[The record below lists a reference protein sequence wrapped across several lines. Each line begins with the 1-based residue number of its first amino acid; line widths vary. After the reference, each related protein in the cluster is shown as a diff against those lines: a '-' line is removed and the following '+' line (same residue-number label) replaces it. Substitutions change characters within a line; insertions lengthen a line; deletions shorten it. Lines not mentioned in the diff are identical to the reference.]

1 MAGGGE
7 RGAVTLLGRWN
18 GLVCS
23 STIAGR
29 MDGSRLELK
38 QRKKFLAHALPSL
51 EGSELEELL
60 RISIRV
66 RFNEGELIVQEGSY
80 AAGIYAVESGLVSI
94 GKYASKGWQKRCLRF
109 LAPGEWF
116 GLEPVFLGREPI
128 NAQFAK
134 AIVKTTLIFFERS
147 NILAF
152 SKSHSAIF
160 ADLCRWLSREVLMLE
175 FKLTREAVDTID
187 RNLALLLIAL
197 TKKYGEQEG
206 KTVVLDLPVSRQMMA
221 EVLGVSIETLSRV
234 LRQFRE
240 RGLIATSR
248 SKIVI
253 KDLESLKEKANARPF
268 YLSIIEET
276 L

>member
-1 MAGGGE
+1 MLAL
-7 RGAVTLLGRWN
+7 T
-18 GLVCS
+18 
-23 STIAGR
+23 
-29 MDGSRLELK
+29 LELK
-38 QRKKFLAHALPSL
+38 KRKKFLAQALPSL
-51 EGSELEELL
+51 DVSELEELL

-66 RFNEGELIVQEGSY
+66 RFNEGELIAQEGSY
-80 AAGIYAVESGLVSI
+80 AAGIYVVESGLVSI

-116 GLEPVFLGREPI
+116 GLEPVFLEREPI

-134 AIVKTTLIFFERS
+134 AIVETTLIFFERG

-152 SKSHSAIF
+152 SKAHSVIF

-206 KTVVLDLPVSRQMMA
+206 TTVVLDLPVSRQTMA

-240 RGLIATSR
+240 RGLIAVSK
-248 SKIVI
+248 SKIEI
-253 KDLESLKEKANARPF
+253 KDLESLKKKANATPF

>member
-1 MAGGGE
+1 
-7 RGAVTLLGRWN
+7 
-18 GLVCS
+18 
-23 STIAGR
+23 